1 MLTELCAMLHNYFNI
16 HDDADIYAGTYAI
29 ENGSIESL
37 PFLKDGQFFR
47 IHGSALN
54 DGVYQHPAIDLRDET
69 FDGTITAMFVP
80 VDVLRLAEDIE
91 AYNERIRSMAE
102 VEASKKGYSS
112 ESWGGYSYSLFGA
125 APPGMEVAKA
135 DIDARI
141 RRYRKL
147 VIF

>member
-16 HDDADIYAGTYAI
+16 HDDEDIYVGTYAI

-37 PFLKDGQFFR
+37 PFLKEGQYFR

-54 DGVYQHPAIDLRDET
+54 DGVYQYPAIDLRDET
-69 FDGTITAMFVP
+69 FVGTITAMFVP
-80 VDVLRLAEDIE
+80 VDVIRLAEDIE
-91 AYNERIRSMAE
+91 AYNERIRTMAE

-135 DIDARI
+135 DIDSRL